1 MRVTIVHLGMRRG
14 LRRAA
19 CAPVTPLYMQAL
31 YQLMSGCWWVC
42 HGPTS
47 RRERLVCEAVG
58 AGQGEAHA
66 LRNGTHQ
73 A

>member
-1 MRVTIVHLGMRRG
+1 MRVTSCISVCGAVS
-14 LRRAA
+14 AA
-19 CAPVTPLYMQAL
+19 PHVLLLLLLYMQAL

-42 HGPTS
+42 HGSTS